1 MIDVA
6 SETCGAKL
14 RDGSFCPAFVVD
26 GAARCFKHGGA
37 PRSGA
42 PKGNSNALKHG
53 ARADGDARKPRRR
66 RSDEAGMRELA
77 QWALFRP
84 REAMAASA
92 SEEQGGQVLAETLRE
107 VATDLN
113 RRLRQGQRLGRTT
126 YSAFLAQ
133 RDVLER
139 LLAAPS
145 CFVSTLA
152 FRCRVACTFMARFEA
167 RAKLSAA
174 TSVDVLGYSEA
185 WANLCVELIW
195 ADWPANDGEPKPR

>member
-77 QWALFRP
+77 LWALFHP
-84 REAMAASA
+84 LEAMAGSA

-133 RDVLER
+133 RDLLER

-145 CFVSTLA
+145 CFVSEFA

-167 RAKLSAA
+167 RAKLRAARSA
-174 TSVDVLGYSEA
+174 DILGYSEA
-185 WANLCVELIW
+185 WARFCAEIFW
-195 ADWPANDGEPKPR
+195 ADWPESDDGLKPI